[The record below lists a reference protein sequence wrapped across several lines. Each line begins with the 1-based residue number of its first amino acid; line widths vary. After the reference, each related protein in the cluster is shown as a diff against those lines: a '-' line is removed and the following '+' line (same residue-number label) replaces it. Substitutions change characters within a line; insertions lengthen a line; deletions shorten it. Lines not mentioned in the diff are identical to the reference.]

1 MRGRAIDA
9 ATRES
14 LLTPEEREARRLA
27 EEERNREF
35 EEARARRRAE
45 IDAQFATAYR
55 SYTTTTYDTAGVVF
69 HDRYRLDPDA
79 FFTIREP
86 DSPPPPTLNEQLL
99 EAQRQASQCAQ
110 RGDARGQLMA
120 IHEAR
125 RLRARIQLIK
135 IGRAHV

>member
-55 SYTTTTYDTAGVVF
+55 SYTTTTLNSEGV
-69 HDRYRLDPDA
+69 
-79 FFTIREP
+79 
-86 DSPPPPTLNEQLL
+86 TLTF
-99 EAQRQASQCAQ
+99 
-110 RGDARGQLMA
+110 
-120 IHEAR
+120 
-125 RLRARIQLIK
+125 
-135 IGRAHV
+135 IGRSDINQTQPTI